1 MLIIVAAAT
10 GLTSC
15 ASTEV
20 GTGSATTPATASATP
35 TASPRVGGTQAAV
48 AFSLYTHC
56 GIRSTEYGGR
66 TWVAE
71 PPRPEPRVRADV
83 TGIVTHD
90 GYTEGTITVVDDD
103 LLRFVVTDPLVEEV
117 GLAVDFVPA
126 AVPVPACE

>member
-15 ASTEV
+15 ASTEA
-20 GTGSATTPATASATP
+20 GTESATTTATASATP
-35 TASPRVGGTQAAV
+35 TSSPRVGETQAGV

-56 GIRSTEYGGR
+56 GISSTEYGGR

-71 PPRPEPRVRADV
+71 TPLPEPRVRADA

-90 GYTEGTITVVDDD
+90 GYTEGTITLVDDD
-103 LLRFVVTDPLVEEV
+103 LLTFVVTDPLVEEV

-126 AVPVPACE
+126 AVPVPLCE